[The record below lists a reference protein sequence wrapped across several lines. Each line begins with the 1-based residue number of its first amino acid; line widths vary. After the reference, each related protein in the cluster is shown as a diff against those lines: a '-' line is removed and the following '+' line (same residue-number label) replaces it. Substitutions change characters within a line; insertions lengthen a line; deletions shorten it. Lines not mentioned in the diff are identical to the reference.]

1 MTMPTTGVPRRGIG
15 VIITVVLLALL
26 CLNAWAQ
33 VLRSLVG
40 GDDNPPLLIAW
51 QALSGAAALTA
62 AVGAWRV
69 RRWAPAAT
77 VLYGLVTGSM
87 ISMLEPIL
95 DLGAEAR
102 PGLLTGGLVV
112 MCGSLVLAWVVGRA
126 SRMRG
131 TSQVAER
138 ITNSV

>member
-1 MTMPTTGVPRRGIG
+1 MPTTGVPRRGIG
-15 VIITVVLLALL
+15 VIIAVVLLALL

-62 AVGAWRV
+62 AVGAWRL

-102 PGLLTGGLVV
+102 PGLLTGGLAV